1 VSVEKERQGTEDK
14 GQEGEVQDTGRRE
27 PYFST
32 FQLILLALFAALI
45 VVAKIALRL
54 PLQLPGHSGIFWMAI
69 MIVGAGVVHKPG
81 AASLVGLTSGLIA
94 AFLGLGDFGALNT
107 FLSYT
112 AVGLGTDLALWLLGG
127 NPENLIVA
135 TLAATFGHLGKFL
148 VKWGLG
154 VVTGAPVGFIA
165 LGLLRAV
172 IGYIIFGALG
182 GLLGAL
188 TLRALRRAGFFAY
201 LAEKR

>member
-1 VSVEKERQGTEDK
+1 MSGTTIEQK
-14 GQEGEVQDTGRRE
+14 VQT

-32 FQLILLALFAALI
+32 FQIIVMALLAVLI

-54 PLQLPGHSGIFWMAI
+54 PVSISGHSGLFWMAI
-69 MIVGAGVVHKPG
+69 LVVGAGIVPKRG
-81 AASLVGLTSGLIA
+81 AATIIGMISAIVAS
-94 AFLGLGDFGALNT
+94 FLGLGDKGGLDT

-112 AVGLGTDLALWLLGG
+112 LIGVGTDLALMLLGS
-127 NPENLIVA
+127 PENL
-135 TLAATFGHLGKFL
+135 LAAALVGILGHLSKFL
-148 VKWGLG
+148 VVWAYG
-154 VVTGAPVGFIA
+154 VVTGVPLGFMA
-165 LGLLRAV
+165 LGLALAV
-172 IGYIIFGALG
+172 GSYILWGALG

>member
-1 VSVEKERQGTEDK
+1 MRER
-14 GQEGEVQDTGRRE
+14 
-27 PYFST
+27 YFST
-32 FQLILLALFAALI
+32 FQLILLAMFAALI

-69 MIVGAGVVHKPG
+69 IIVAAGIVPKRGVT
-81 AASLVGLTSGLIA
+81 SLVGLTSGIIA
-94 AFLGLGDFGALNT
+94 AFLGMGDLGALNT

-112 AVGLGTDLALWLLGG
+112 MVGVGTDLALLLLRD
-127 NPENLIVA
+127 PENLVVA
-135 TLAATFGHLGKFL
+135 TLAGTLGHVGKFL

-154 VVTGAPVGFIA
+154 ILSGAPVGFIA

-172 IGYIIFGALG
+172 VGYVVFGALG
-182 GLLGAL
+182 GLLGGL
-188 TLRALRRAGFFAY
+188 TLAALRRAGFFAY